1 MLVININLDR
11 KFLRYKIE
19 YMESFEEI
27 KKILKEGNIVSL
39 TGAGI
44 SEESGIPTFRGKG
57 GIWEKFDPAIYA
69 NIPGLIGVLLFKPS
83 RMRDFILAF
92 YETIY
97 KAKPNKAHY
106 IISEM
111 EKRGILN
118 SVITQNVDN
127 LHQRAGSKNV
137 IELHGNM
144 LKFNCMNCNKKF
156 ELDEGKLEELIHR
169 LKRASRREIIRLI
182 FPKCECGGR
191 YRPDVVLFGESL
203 PTDELSKAYTEIGKA
218 RTLLLIGTSG
228 IVYPAASLPY
238 YAKERGTTIIEINPT
253 RTALS
258 NISDYSILEKASIAM
273 SEFLNLL

>member
-1 MLVININLDR
+1 MNI
-11 KFLRYKIE
+11 IE
-19 YMESFEEI
+19 KI
-27 KKILKEGNIVSL
+27 KKILEKGNVIAL

-83 RMRDFILAF
+83 RMRAFILEF
-92 YETIY
+92 YDTIH

-106 IISEM
+106 ILVEM
-111 EKRGILN
+111 EKSGILN
-118 SVITQNVDN
+118 CVITQNVDN
-127 LHQRAGSKNV
+127 LHQKAGSKNV

-144 LKFNCMNCNKKF
+144 LKFRCMNCNKKF

-169 LKRASRREIIRLI
+169 LKSASRREIIRLI

-191 YRPDVVLFGESL
+191 YRADVVLFGESL
-203 PTDELSKAYTEIGKA
+203 PQDEFTSTYMELDKANSLI
-218 RTLLLIGTSG
+218 LIGTSG

-238 YAKERGTTIIEINPT
+238 YAKERDVKIIEINPYH
-253 RTALS
+253 TALS
-258 NISDYSILEKASIAM
+258 HLADYTILKKASEAM
-273 SEFLNLL
+273 DQIFK

>member
-1 MLVININLDR
+1 MNI
-11 KFLRYKIE
+11 IE
-19 YMESFEEI
+19 KI
-27 KKILKEGNIVSL
+27 KKILEKGNVIAL

-44 SEESGIPTFRGKG
+44 SEESGISTFRGKG
-57 GIWEKFDPAIYA
+57 GIWEKFDTAIYA

-83 RMRDFILAF
+83 RMRDFILEF
-92 YETIY
+92 YDTIY

-106 IISEM
+106 ILSEM
-111 EKRGILN
+111 EKSGILN

-127 LHQRAGSKNV
+127 LHQKAGSKNV
-137 IELHGNM
+137 IELHRNM
-144 LKFNCMNCNKKF
+144 LKFRCMNCNKKF

-191 YRPDVVLFGESL
+191 YRVNVVLFGESL

-238 YAKERGTTIIEINPT
+238 YAKERDVKIIEINLYH
-253 RTALS
+253 TALS
-258 NISDYSILEKASIAM
+258 HLKFDRDVQ
-273 SEFLNLL
+273 